1 MKRFAPLALLGVVL
15 LAGCTP
21 APNRADV
28 VERAQI
34 ELGDSLLAGIPS
46 TAEGIADD
54 AFAGMC
60 GSDAYRAQIADYNDV
75 LYAFDVTCEH
85 YFSHEMTEAQRERV
99 RLAVMERALDG
110 ISED

>member
-1 MKRFAPLALLGVVL
+1 MKRFTPLAVLGVLL

-28 VERAQI
+28 IERAQI
-34 ELGDSLLAGIPS
+34 ELAGTIFADVPG

-60 GSDAYRAQIADYNDV
+60 GSDAYRAQLDGFDD
-75 LYAFDVTCEH
+75 LLHAFDVTCEH

-110 ISED
+110 VSED